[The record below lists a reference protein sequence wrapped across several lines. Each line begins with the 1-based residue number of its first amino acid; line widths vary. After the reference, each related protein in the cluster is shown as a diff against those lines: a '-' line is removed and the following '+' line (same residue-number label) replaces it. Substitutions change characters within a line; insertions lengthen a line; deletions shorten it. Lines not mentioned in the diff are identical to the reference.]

1 MRELTATELRFVS
14 GGGDECP
21 PDPDGGGNKYGGVE
35 DVGGIGQDLI
45 DFYEGLVEATSHII
59 ERVALAL

>member
-14 GGGDECP
+14 GGGDSCP
-21 PDPDGGGNKYGGVE
+21 KDSSDSNTY
-35 DVGGIGQDLI
+35 GGIGDTSTFGEDMI
-45 DFYEGLVEATSHII
+45 DFYEGLVEVTSHII

>member
-21 PDPDGGGNKYGGVE
+21 PNSDDGGNKYGGVDDTSTFGE
-35 DVGGIGQDLI
+35 DMIN
-45 DFYEGLVEATSHII
+45 FYEGLVEVTSHII